1 MLKQRDQ
8 HWIRTFLMTA
18 LALVII
24 VAASYPT
31 MAQVLLTGAGAT
43 FPSPLYTQ
51 WFTRYGTVDGS
62 VHFDYQAI
70 GSGGG
75 MKRLMEQTVVFG
87 ATDAPMTDEQMKAAK
102 GGEILHFPTTLG
114 AVVLIY
120 NLPQGVNGL
129 KLTPETIAGIF
140 LGKITHWND
149 PQLTTLNPDLHLPE
163 QEIIVVHRSDGSGT
177 TEIFT
182 DYLSKV
188 STEWK
193 QKVGYGATV
202 TWPIGITAK
211 RSDGVAELVK
221 QTSGAISYVEL
232 AHALQTQVPYGWV
245 QNRAGKFIE
254 PTLASI

>member
-1 MLKQRDQ
+1 MLEQRGH
-8 HWIRTFLMTA
+8 HWSTTFLRAT
-18 LALVII
+18 LALIII
-24 VAASYPT
+24 VAVSFPT

-43 FPSPLYTQ
+43 FPAPLYTQ
-51 WFTRYGTVDGS
+51 WFTHYGAVDGS

-87 ATDAPMTDEQMKAAK
+87 ATDAPMTDEQMKAAN

-120 NLPQGVNGL
+120 NLPQGVSGL

-149 PQLTTLNPDLHLPE
+149 PQLTAVNPDRHLPE
-163 QEIIVVHRSDGSGT
+163 QEIIVVHRGDGSGT

-188 STEWK
+188 S
-193 QKVGYGATV
+193 
-202 TWPIGITAK
+202 
-211 RSDGVAELVK
+211 
-221 QTSGAISYVEL
+221 
-232 AHALQTQVPYGWV
+232 
-245 QNRAGKFIE
+245 
-254 PTLASI
+254 